1 MLPHLQWK
9 VKGTKKGRT
18 TQPGFV
24 QWSMKGDNALGKD
37 KKPMYDKLP
46 QTLKADGAF
55 CLWQYEK
62 DRSGRLTKVP
72 YQTNGIKASS
82 TDRATFTS
90 FDDAASH
97 MDGYSGIGLGV
108 FDDLAAIDIDHCV
121 VDGALSEMALDIIRI
136 MDSYTEYSPSGTG
149 VRILFRV
156 RDIAYDK
163 ERYYINNRGIGLEVY
178 VAGYTKRFVTVTGN
192 AISGNCI
199 EYRSDALMT
208 VLDKYMVKPEKPA
221 STIPAPGSYLTD
233 TTVMAKAMASRQGE
247 KFTALWN
254 EIIPEGKSHSEAD
267 AAFCSM
273 LAFWC
278 GGDTEQMDRL
288 FRQSGLYREKWER
301 EDYRSVTLGKA
312 VALATDFY
320 RPVGRTSAA
329 EDFDDLQQTVIALTP
344 AENDRYPWN
353 DIGNGKLFADV
364 FRDIAR
370 YVPERKQWFIYD
382 GTRWVA
388 DTGSLKAM
396 ELCKALADAVMR
408 YALDIRDEHKRKS
421 YIDFCRK
428 WQSRHVRII
437 ILSDAQSV
445 YPISMQEFDSD
456 RYLFNCANGTLDL
469 RTMAFRE
476 HSAEDRL
483 TKITPVDYVPGARSD
498 RFTRFI
504 SEIMSGDV
512 EKARFLQKALGYS
525 VSGDTRFECM
535 FFLYGET
542 TRNGKGT
549 LMESILR
556 VMGDY
561 GRAVRPETIALKHSV
576 NSQNPSEDIARLAGI
591 RLANISEPSRGLLLN
606 AAQVKSM
613 TGNDTLNARFLHENS
628 FDFQPQFKLYV
639 NTNYLPVITDTTLF
653 TSGRVLII
661 PFDKHF
667 EEWEQDKGLK
677 AEFRKPET
685 QSAILNW
692 MLEGYRLLQTE
703 GFTPPQS
710 VVDATNTYYHD
721 SDKIAQF
728 AEDCLI
734 ADPGAETRTAE
745 IYDAYRTWCAGN
757 GCCVE
762 NNRNFVAELRKFDVG
777 KVIRKR
783 PRSGG
788 EKTTVLM
795 GYALREAVEF
805 LT

>member
-1 MLPHLQWK
+1 
-9 VKGTKKGRT
+9 
-18 TQPGFV
+18 
-24 QWSMKGDNALGKD
+24 
-37 KKPMYDKLP
+37 MYEKLP
-46 QTLKADGAF
+46 QELKERGLF
-55 CLWQYEK
+55 CLWRYEERE
-62 DRSGRLTKVP
+62 DGLTKVP
-72 YQTNGIKASS
+72 YKTNGFKGNP
-82 TDRATFTS
+82 TNRATFT
-90 FDDAASH
+90 DYNTASSH
-97 MDGYSGIGLGV
+97 RSGYDGIGIGV
-108 FDDLAAIDIDHCV
+108 FDDICAIDIDHCV
-121 VDGALSEMALDIIRI
+121 EDGVLSDMAEDIIAR

-149 VRILFRV
+149 VRILFKTNLPT
-156 RDIAYDK
+156 YDK
-163 ERYYINNRGIGLEVY
+163 NRYYINNRKIKLEVY
-178 VAGYTKRFVTVTGN
+178 IAGYTGHFVTVTGN
-192 AISGNCI
+192 AISGTGI
-199 EYRSDALMT
+199 EERTDALEK
-208 VLDKYMVKPEKPA
+208 VLEKYMVKPQITT
-221 STIPAPGSYLTD
+221 SQVPAPGSYLSDASVLT
-233 TTVMAKAMASRQGE
+233 KATASKQSE
-247 KFTALWN
+247 KFKALWDG
-254 EIIPEGKSHSEAD
+254 IIPEGKSHSEAD
-267 AAFCSM
+267 AALCAI

-288 FRQSGLYREKWER
+288 FRQSALMRNKWNR
-301 EDYRSVTLGKA
+301 DDYRQSTLNKA
-312 VALATDFY
+312 VAMCTEFY
-320 RPVGRTSAA
+320 KPVSKTSAA
-329 EDFDDLQQTVIALTP
+329 DDFNDLQQTVRELAP

-353 DIGNGKLFADV
+353 DIGNGRLFADV
-364 FRDIAR
+364 FKDIASF
-370 YVPERKQWFIYD
+370 VPERKQWFIYD
-382 GTRWVA
+382 GTRWA
-388 DTGSLKAM
+388 SDTGSLKAM
-396 ELCKALADAVMR
+396 ELCKALANALMR
-408 YALDIRDEHKRKS
+408 YALDIHDEHKRKS

-428 WQSRHVRII
+428 WQSRHMRIT

-456 RYLFNCANGTLDL
+456 RFLFNCANGTLDL
-469 RTMAFRE
+469 RTMEFRE

-483 TKITPVDYVPGARSD
+483 TKITPTEYDSLAYSD
-498 RFTRFI
+498 RYSRFI
-504 SEIMSGDV
+504 SEIMSGDT
-512 EKARFLQKALGYS
+512 EKAKFLQKAHGYS

-677 AEFRKPET
+677 AEFGKPEV

-703 GFTPPQS
+703 GFTPPMS
-710 VVDATNTYYHD
+710 VIDATNAYYHD

-728 AEDCLI
+728 AEDCLV
-734 ADPGAETRTAE
+734 ADAGAETKTSE
-745 IYDAYRTWCAGN
+745 LYDAYRTWCAGN
-757 GCCVE
+757 DCYVE
-762 NNRNFVAELRKFDVG
+762 NNKNFIAELRKFDAG

-805 LT
+805 LK